1 MVTPW
6 VHLQGV
12 YDEMSDM
19 YQIGVMI
26 CSLDLWQTVTRPRLL
41 SEFVQLL
48 LAKQVTASEA
58 LCHPWIVSDPQS

>member
-1 MVTPW
+1 MVTLW
-6 VHLQGV
+6 VYLQGV

-26 CSLDLWQTVTRPRLL
+26 CSLDLWQTVTKPRLL

-58 LCHPWIVSDPQS
+58 LCHPWFASDCQS

>member
-1 MVTPW
+1 MVTLW
-6 VHLQGV
+6 VYLQGV

-26 CSLDLWQTVTRPRLL
+26 CSLDLWQTVTKPRLL

-48 LAKQVTASEA
+48 SAKQVTAYEA
-58 LCHPWIVSDPQS
+58 LCHPWIASDCQS

>member
-1 MVTPW
+1 MAMLW
-6 VHLQGV
+6 VDLQGV

-26 CSLDLWQTVTRPRLL
+26 GSLGLWQTVTRPRLL

-58 LCHPWIVSDPQS
+58 LCHPWIASDCQS

>member
-6 VHLQGV
+6 VYLQGV
-12 YDEMSDM
+12 YNEMSDM

-26 CSLDLWQTVTRPRLL
+26 CSLSLWQTVTRPRLL

-58 LCHPWIVSDPQS
+58 LCHPWITSEGQI

>member
-1 MVTPW
+1 
-6 VHLQGV
+6 
-12 YDEMSDM
+12 MSDM

-26 CSLDLWQTVTRPRLL
+26 CSLDLWQTVTRPRLV

>member
-1 MVTPW
+1 MGTLW

-26 CSLDLWQTVTRPRLL
+26 CSLELWQNVTKPRLL
-41 SEFVQLL
+41 SGFVQLL
-48 LAKQVTASEA
+48 LTKQVTAYEA
-58 LCHPWIVSDPQS
+58 LCHPWIASDCKS

>member
-1 MVTPW
+1 MVTLW
-6 VHLQGV
+6 VYLQGV

-26 CSLDLWQTVTRPRLL
+26 CSLDLWQNVTKPRLL

-58 LCHPWIVSDPQS
+58 LCHLWIASVCQS